1 MWIAPGGHSGMHK
14 PQESQISAST
24 MAICMEG
31 AAGMRAELLA
41 AARLCQGN
49 ALLLYATPTSLPCD
63 RDYPSPSPRAFH
75 TERSRR
81 PLMRWPRFS
90 AGSLF
95 PANAIAVDLG
105 TANTLIYVKGEGI
118 VLNEPSVVAID
129 RSTNRIKG
137 VGLEA
142 KRMLGRTPDN
152 VLAVRP
158 MKDGVIA
165 DFDVTEKMLRY
176 FLMSIIDN
184 KIFKVKPR
192 VIVCVPSGIT
202 EVEKRAVRD
211 SALGAGAKEVFMVAE
226 PMAAAI
232 GVGLPVETP
241 TGNLVIDIG
250 GGTTEI
256 AVIALSGIVS
266 DTSIRTGGD
275 ELDTAIVQFMR
286 KNYNLLIG
294 EPTAEQIKIQ
304 IGSAAPVGEER
315 EMEVK
320 GRDLVSGIPKT
331 VRVHSTEIREAIQE
345 PIQQIVDAVRRALE
359 ITPPELASDI
369 VDRGIVMTGG
379 GALIRGLDLL
389 LSQETS
395 LPIHVDEDPLTCVVR
410 GTGKILDDEEKYWSV
425 LST

>member
-1 MWIAPGGHSGMHK
+1 
-14 PQESQISAST
+14 
-24 MAICMEG
+24 
-31 AAGMRAELLA
+31 
-41 AARLCQGN
+41 
-49 ALLLYATPTSLPCD
+49 
-63 RDYPSPSPRAFH
+63 
-75 TERSRR
+75 
-81 PLMRWPRFS
+81 MRWPFFKP
-90 AGSLF
+90 GSLF

-118 VLNEPSVVAID
+118 VLNEPSVVALD
-129 RSTNRIKG
+129 RETRKIKG

-142 KRMLGRTPDN
+142 KRMLGRTPEG
-152 VLAVRP
+152 VIAVRP

-176 FLMSIIDN
+176 FLALIIEN
-184 KIFKVKPR
+184 HVFKVKPR

-241 TGNLVIDIG
+241 TGNMVIDIG

-266 DTSIRTGGD
+266 
-275 ELDTAIVQFMR
+275 
-286 KNYNLLIG
+286 
-294 EPTAEQIKIQ
+294 
-304 IGSAAPVGEER
+304 
-315 EMEVK
+315 
-320 GRDLVSGIPKT
+320 GIPKI
-331 VRVHSTEIREAIQE
+331 VRVHSSEIREAVQE

-389 LSQETS
+389 LQQETG
-395 LPIHVDEDPLTCVVR
+395 LPIHLDEDPMTCVVR
-410 GTGKILDDEEKYWSV
+410 GAGRILDSPEKYRNV
-425 LST
+425 LTT

>member
-1 MWIAPGGHSGMHK
+1 MALRWFKSGTFI
-14 PQESQISAST
+14 PV
-24 MAICMEG
+24 
-31 AAGMRAELLA
+31 
-41 AARLCQGN
+41 N
-49 ALLLYATPTSLPCD
+49 D
-63 RDYPSPSPRAFH
+63 
-75 TERSRR
+75 
-81 PLMRWPRFS
+81 
-90 AGSLF
+90 
-95 PANAIAVDLG
+95 IAVDLG
-105 TANTLIYVKGEGI
+105 TANTLVYVKGEGI
-118 VLNEPSVVAID
+118 VLNEPSVVAVEKA
-129 RSTNRIKG
+129 TGKIKG
-137 VGLEA
+137 IGLEA
-142 KRMLGRTPDN
+142 KRMLGRTPEG
-152 VLAVRP
+152 VAAVRP
-158 MKDGVIA
+158 LKDGVIA
-165 DFDVTEKMLRY
+165 DVDVTEIMLRY
-176 FLMSIIDN
+176 FLETVTS
-184 KIFKVKPR
+184 KRFLKLKPTM
-192 VIVCVPSGIT
+192 VVGVPSGIT
-202 EVEKRAVRD
+202 ELERRAVRS
-211 SALGAGAKEVFMVAE
+211 SAHAAGAKEVYMVAE

-232 GVGLPVETP
+232 GVGLPVDTP
-241 TGNLVIDIG
+241 TGNMVIDIG

-331 VRVHSTEIREAIQE
+331 VRVHSSEIREAIQE
-345 PIQQIVDAVRRALE
+345 PIQQVVDAVRRALE

-389 LSQETS
+389 LSQETN

-410 GTGKILDDEEKYWSV
+410 GTGRILDDEDKYWSV
-425 LST
+425 LQS